1 MKTILSSALVAIL
14 AITLTGCAS
23 GGSVETVQTESATP
37 GIYYTTNYDFYTRS
51 DNYPDLTGGSFY
63 SYGGRYEGGGYGNG
77 DNDPLNH

>member
-1 MKTILSSALVAIL
+1 MKTVLSSALVAIL

-23 GGSVETVQTESATP
+23 GGPVESESATP
-37 GIYYTTNYDFYTRS
+37 GIYYTTNYDFYTRY

-77 DNDPLNH
+77 YNDPLNH